1 MKKFTVKITSFILLV
16 CCAFA
21 AVSLSGCSD
30 NSNNKLNDKIVGKW
44 ERYWSTDPVSNP
56 FGGDPIVIKGKNI
69 VRFDDAGN
77 YTSTEYDS
85 DTDEISLTQ
94 TGTYLI
100 EGDNTLKITLE
111 DSRLFT
117 FDYDESAKNS
127 NNGKWFLSGDKLYL
141 VYPGAEEKVEYD
153 RM

>member
-1 MKKFTVKITSFILLV
+1 MLIILFL
-16 CCAFA
+16 
-21 AVSLSGCSD
+21 L
-30 NSNNKLNDKIVGKW
+30 IH
-44 ERYWSTDPVSNP
+44 
-56 FGGDPIVIKGKNI
+56 
-69 VRFDDAGN
+69 AGN

-127 NNGKWFLSGDKLYL
+127 NSGKWFLSGDKLYL